1 MLRVDVLGPVLVGVD
16 DGAQAAERDRLRP
29 SGRALVARLAL
40 AHGRTVAADQLVD
53 DLWGEELPAHPVAAL
68 RVVASRTRKVLGP
81 AARLAFEHG
90 GYRLEAVELDADR
103 FDDHCHRGRAAV
115 EAGRPDAAA
124 AAFAAALAL
133 WRGDALAD
141 VRSAPFT
148 VPEAARLDAARLAA
162 LDQRI
167 AADLG
172 AGHHQQLVG
181 ELAALVGRHPLQ
193 ERLWAHRM
201 VALYRDGRQA
211 DALRAYDEVR
221 QVLAEQ
227 LGLEPGPE
235 LRDLQ
240 QAVLLQDPRLDP
252 PRVHAGAATEPALP
266 VAVPAEPG
274 TGTAAGAAAVA
285 VGPERGPFHRSALIG
300 RRDEV
305 DAAVEA
311 LGSHRL
317 VTFVGPAGVGKTRLA
332 AEVAS
337 LWSAE
342 SSPVRFLELSPLDGQ
357 DAIVEAL
364 AACAGVT
371 LAGQGDTLRAVL
383 ARLRDERGLL
393 VLDCCEHVREAA
405 AAVAEQVVA
414 HTRLTV
420 LATSR
425 TPLLVDGEVR
435 LRIDPLPI
443 DDAVALFGA
452 RCGGLALSDR
462 GAAIAVCEAVDRL
475 PLAVEL
481 AAGLARTLTVDEVAA
496 RIGERL
502 QLLTVP
508 PPSAPPHHRTLRAAL
523 EWGHDLLAEADRT
536 LYRRLAVFS
545 GGWTLRAAEATCA
558 DPALPAG
565 AVAPALVRL
574 VDASLVTI
582 SVRDGRSR
590 FAMLDTMRELAAER
604 LEASHEVDTVRARHL
619 RWCRELVADAG
630 EGDGSEL
637 EREHDN
643 LRARWSATGAPSA
656 PRRLRTCCWR
666 SSGRGSC
673 RATWPTAAA
682 CSSSW
687 PPTSRCRTPSAPRS
701 TATPATT
708 ACTQA
713 GSGRPSGPSTSA
725 YRSPGPAGTASC
737 WRRTGTTAGS
747 CTCSEAGP
755 SRPGT
760 PSPRCWRSCAG
771 STAGRG
777 SARRSTA
784 SPTSPTFA
792 GTTRPRSGT
801 GTPRRSSTGSSAKRS
816 GWPRAWLAA
825 PWARCSRGTS
835 SKPVAPPTRRWSSP
849 VGSAARC

>member
-1 MLRVDVLGPVLVGVD
+1 M
-16 DGAQAAERDRLRP
+16 
-29 SGRALVARLAL
+29 
-40 AHGRTVAADQLVD
+40 
-53 DLWGEELPAHPVAAL
+53 
-68 RVVASRTRKVLGP
+68 
-81 AARLAFEHG
+81 
-90 GYRLEAVELDADR
+90 
-103 FDDHCHRGRAAV
+103 
-115 EAGRPDAAA
+115 
-124 AAFAAALAL
+124 
-133 WRGDALAD
+133 
-141 VRSAPFT
+141 
-148 VPEAARLDAARLAA
+148 
-162 LDQRI
+162 
-167 AADLG
+167 
-172 AGHHQQLVG
+172 
-181 ELAALVGRHPLQ
+181 
-193 ERLWAHRM
+193 
-201 VALYRDGRQA
+201 
-211 DALRAYDEVR
+211 
-221 QVLAEQ
+221 LAEQ

-357 DAIVEAL
+357 DAIAEAL

-405 AAVAEQVVA
+405 AAVAERVVA

-523 EWGHDLLAEADRT
+523 EWGHDLLVEADRT

-590 FAMLDTMRELAAER
+590 FAMLDTMRELSAEQ

-643 LRARWSATGAPSA
+643 LRAAVERHRGTERAAEAADLLLEVQRSWLMQGHLADS
-656 PRRLRTCCWR
+656 RRLLLELAADQSLPDAVRASLYGHAGNHCVHAGRLREAERALDLGLPLAR
-666 SSGRGSC
+666 SSGDSFVLAENRYHRGLVHLQ
-673 RATWPTAAA
+673 RG
-682 CSSSW
+682 
-687 PPTSRCRTPSAPRS
+687 RTP
-701 TATPATT
+701 
-708 ACTQA
+708 
-713 GSGRPSGPSTSA
+713 
-725 YRSPGPAGTASC
+725 
-737 WRRTGTTAGS
+737 
-747 CTCSEAGP
+747 
-755 SRPGT
+755 
-760 PSPRCWRSCAG
+760 
-771 STAGRG
+771 AGRG
-777 SARRSTA
+777 RLRRGAGDHAPARPQVGDQRGARLPRRRRRPSRGPPVRGPAPGRRGGHRPGARRRGA
-784 SPTSPTFA
+784 A
-792 GTTRPRSGT
+792 GHGPGPPRRRRGVR
-801 GTPRRSSTGSSAKRS
+801 GRPRRSRS
-816 GWPRAWLAA
+816 R
-825 PWARCSRGTS
+825 RRRG
-835 SKPVAPPTRRWSSP
+835 AWSSP